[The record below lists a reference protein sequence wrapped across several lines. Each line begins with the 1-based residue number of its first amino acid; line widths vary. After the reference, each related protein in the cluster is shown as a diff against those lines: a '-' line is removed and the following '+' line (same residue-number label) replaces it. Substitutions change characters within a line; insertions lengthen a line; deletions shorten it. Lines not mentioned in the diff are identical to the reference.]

1 MRYNRETE
9 SVPKIIRNSTINL
22 YLNSNQHFRVLL
34 KLLPYFYLK
43 KDIMFSIGNGQPMQ
57 GTSTVPIVSA
67 HFSINQSV
75 DFYTVAKAVQPLQE
89 PPCQ

>member
-1 MRYNRETE
+1 M
-9 SVPKIIRNSTINL
+9 PKIIRNSTINL

-43 KDIMFSIGNGQPMQ
+43 KIFIFSIGNGQPIQ
-57 GTSTVPIVSA
+57 ETSTVPIVSA

-75 DFYTVAKAVQPLQE
+75 DFYSGQSGGTTARTTMSVDDVGI
-89 PPCQ
+89 